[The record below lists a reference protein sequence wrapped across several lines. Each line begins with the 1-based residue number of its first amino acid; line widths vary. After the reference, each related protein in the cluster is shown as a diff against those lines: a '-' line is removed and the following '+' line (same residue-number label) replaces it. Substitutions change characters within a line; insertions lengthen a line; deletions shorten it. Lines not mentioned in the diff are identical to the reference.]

1 MTVDITQLPRNH
13 PILHMMVRHTKLNWV
28 CMIIA
33 HFLDLSCEHPAV
45 YLGCVPMF
53 GFKLNLLDG
62 DVPSISL
69 RHDEGEVEG
78 EEEGD

>member
-1 MTVDITQLPRNH
+1 MTIDTTQLPRNH
-13 PILHMMVRHTKLNWV
+13 PVLHVMVRHAELNWV
-28 CMIIA
+28 SMIIA

-45 YLGCVPMF
+45 YVGCVPMLS
-53 GFKLNLLDG
+53 FKFNLLDG
-62 DVPSISL
+62 DVAPISL